1 MSIFEKHKKEYL
13 KTMVNSWIILA
24 KRHNDVIDKI
34 NIDTFYWSNFVDVEI
49 TFTNKGKI
57 LGYKFIENEV

>member
-13 KTMVNSWIILA
+13 KTMVKSWLILA

-34 NIDTFYWSNFVDVEI
+34 NIDTFYWDNFVDVKI
-49 TFTNKGKI
+49 QFTNKGEI
-57 LGYKFIENEV
+57 LDYKFIENEV

>member
-13 KTMVNSWIILA
+13 KTMIKAWLILA
-24 KRHNDVIDKI
+24 KRHNDVINKI
-34 NIDTFYWSNFVDVEI
+34 NIDTFYWDNFVDVEI
-49 TFTNKGKI
+49 QFTNKGKI

>member
-13 KTMVNSWIILA
+13 KTMVKSWLILA

-49 TFTNKGKI
+49 KFTNKGKI
-57 LGYKFIENEV
+57 LGYKFIEIEV